1 MSQTCGVQHIMITLR
16 SFCNVMF
23 GYFKIHKWLK
33 TVRSCSHEIEIDQA
47 ANDTIN
53 NETMVEQQEG
63 NGKSQVQ

>member
-1 MSQTCGVQHIMITLR
+1 
-16 SFCNVMF
+16 MF